1 LAPWLLVLLLGGLLV
16 APAPSA
22 QGRTTRAERAA
33 ARAERAAARKA
44 VRANRALIKDYLIAP
59 AAERPAI
66 AQALGERQSAHEV
79 RQTLEDWRDR
89 YRRRRAGVH
98 ARSIKIDGER
108 ARYTVVAPRGY
119 NPKKAWPLHI
129 ALHGGGSYGRNARGV
144 KRYWDER
151 RCLQS
156 TAWGRRPQRGFI
168 LVCPTTPMG
177 YWWKPEG
184 DAVIMAVYQD
194 VIRAW
199 NVDTARVSVGGLSN
213 GGTGTWHIT
222 MKYPWI
228 WSAAVPRCAAEI
240 HDDAYV
246 RNIESMPVYM
256 IHGSADHLIPVESS
270 RNMSERL
277 QRWGN
282 EAHYTEI
289 VGGGHRFFP
298 GENRRVV
305 PWMLAQK
312 RETPER
318 FTYTTLDG
326 NPAGL
331 VYWVH
336 APGSDRLEAAISR
349 EGAEVKVTLQGER
362 LPTATRVFL
371 PDAFAESGANLRVFV
386 GGGLVHE
393 GPIKTSVEAVLESF
407 RLTGDPARTFLAA
420 VTLDLPEP
428 PPRAEPEPA
437 ATGESDDPDQE
448 PTPGPP
454 RSGSRVPG
462 R

>member
-1 LAPWLLVLLLGGLLV
+1 MIRPFAGPWFLVLLACGLLLG
-16 APAPSA
+16 PAPSA
-22 QGRTTRAERAA
+22 QAGPRAAARKA

-44 VRANRALIKDYLIAP
+44 VRDSRAAIKRYLSAP
-59 AAERPAI
+59 AAERPAM
-66 AQALGERQSAHEV
+66 AKALGERLTAPEV
-79 RQTLEDWRDR
+79 RQTLVDWRDSF
-89 YRRRRAGVH
+89 RRRRAGVH
-98 ARSIKIDGER
+98 TRSITVGEQR

-119 NPKKAWPLHI
+119 SPKKPWPLHI
-129 ALHGGGSYGRNARGV
+129 ALHGGGSYGRDAKGK
-144 KRYWDER
+144 KRRWDHK

-156 TAWGRRPQRGFI
+156 TAWGKRAQRGFI
-168 LVCPTTPMG
+168 LVCPTTPTG

-184 DAVIMAVYQD
+184 DAMIMAVYQQ
-194 VIRAW
+194 VIREW
-199 NVDTARVSVGGLSN
+199 NVDMERVSVGGLSN

-240 HDDAYV
+240 HNDDYV

-277 QRWGN
+277 LRFGN

-289 VGGGHRFFP
+289 EGGGHRFFP

-336 APGSDRLEAAISR
+336 APGSDGVEATISR
-349 EGAEVKVTLQGER
+349 EGREVKVTLQGER
-362 LPTATRVFL
+362 LPAATRVFL
-371 PDAFAESGANLRVFV
+371 PDAFAHPGDTVRVFV

-420 VTLDLPEP
+420 VTLKLPEP
-428 PPRAEPEPA
+428 PPRPVV
-437 ATGESDDPDQE
+437 E
-448 PTPGPP
+448 PTPAEA
-454 RSGSRVPG
+454 RDE
-462 R
+462 